1 VKILVVAEPVSG
13 VVQDPAW
20 ELVAAARTL
29 ADALTVA
36 LIGRA
41 TPGVAQSLAVAGV
54 EQVVCV
60 STDSDAY
67 EGDTFRDAL
76 AAVIEDVQPDL
87 VLLSFEVNAFESGP
101 AVAAKGGF
109 ALATD
114 VFALKLHAGELVATR
129 GYYGG
134 KVHGDLRFPAGS
146 RVMLLLRKGV
156 WAPARE
162 PGNARV
168 RLLEPKVLRR
178 RTRHLEFLD
187 PAPDDQ
193 ADITAADF
201 LLCVGRGIGEEQ
213 NLPRFEELARKMGA
227 VLAVSRPIVDAGWMP
242 RSRQVGQSGRTVKP
256 KVYLSLGVSGAV
268 QHLAGMKT
276 AGTII
281 SINTDGEASIF
292 QVAHFGSTVDL
303 FEFADAIEK
312 HY

>member
-1 VKILVVAEPVSG
+1 MKILVVAEPVSG
-13 VVQDPAW
+13 VIQDSAW
-20 ELVAAARTL
+20 ELVAAARAL
-29 ADALTVA
+29 GDASTVA

-41 TPGVAQSLAVAGV
+41 APDVAQSLAVAGV

-60 STDSDAY
+60 GTDSDVY
-67 EGDTFRDAL
+67 EGDAFRDAL
-76 AAVIEDVQPDL
+76 VAVIEDVQPDL
-87 VLLSFEVNAFESGP
+87 VLLPFEVNAFESGP
-101 AVAAKGGF
+101 AVAAKAGF

-114 VFALKLHAGELVATR
+114 VFALKLQAGEVVATR

-146 RVMLLLRKGV
+146 RVMLMLRKGV

-162 PGNARV
+162 PGNAPV

-178 RTRHLEFLD
+178 RTRHQEFLD
-187 PAPDDQ
+187 PPPDDQ

-213 NLPRFEELARKMGA
+213 NLARFEELARKMGA

-281 SINTDGEASIF
+281 SINKDSEASIF